1 MEAGLNLYSIRNL
14 IGTEDDLIRT
24 AVKLREMGYSYLQY
38 SGAPFEPERIRRASE
53 ASGLPIL
60 LTHVPMERIL
70 HDTDALMKDH
80 EIFGCRFIGLG
91 AMPAEVLTDDAA
103 FRATVEA
110 LDNAAARMEQNGFA
124 FFYHHH
130 HFEFTKRNGA
140 TLLDYIRENA
150 PHVNLTADTYWMQY
164 GGADILAAIEKWKG
178 RVACV
183 HLKDY
188 RAVAAKDEAGKI
200 KFKPD
205 FAPVG
210 AGTLDFPAIVAKMR
224 ECGARCFFVEQDNA
238 AQCPDPLSE
247 VERSIRYIREKL

>member
-14 IGTEDDLIRT
+14 IGTEDDLVRT
-24 AVKLREMGYSYLQY
+24 AVKLREMGYAYLQY

-53 ASGLPIL
+53 VSGLPVL

-70 HDTDALMKDH
+70 HDTDALMRDH
-80 EIFGCRFIGLG
+80 EVFGCRAIGLG
-91 AMPAEVLTDDAA
+91 AMPAEILFDDAA

-110 LDNAAARMEQNGFA
+110 LDHAAARMAQNGFA

-130 HFEFTKRNGA
+130 HFEFMKRGGA

-150 PHVNLTADTYWMQY
+150 PHVSLTADTYWMQY
-164 GGADILAAIEKWKG
+164 GGADILATLEKWKG

-188 RAVAAKDEAGKI
+188 RVTAEKTEEGKI

-210 AGTLDFPAIVAKMR
+210 EGTLDFPAIVAKMR
-224 ECGARCFFVEQDNA
+224 ACGTRRFFVEQDNA
-238 AQCPDPLSE
+238 AQLPDPLSE